1 MQVSWRELV
10 TMIHGMLFG
19 GLFLLAGFGA
29 MVLWYRSLVTRGATE
44 LTDAGRRW
52 ERVYLATMVAL
63 GWAAVLTGAYV
74 IYPWYRAP
82 LPAGVTDLTAYPQR
96 LLLSDP
102 RTAGWHTLGMEW
114 KEHVAWFAPMLMTAA
129 AWVWMRYEGAAEE
142 HRRVRVT
149 VAAIALAAVLATGVA
164 AEFGALINKQAP
176 LSRVPAISAARGT
189 P

>member
-1 MQVSWRELV
+1 MHVSGRDLV

-29 MVLWYRSLVTRGATE
+29 MVLAYRSLATREAE

-52 ERVYLATMVAL
+52 ERVYLLLMVAL

-74 IYPWYRAP
+74 VYPWYRAP
-82 LPAGVTDLTAYPQR
+82 LPPGAANLSAYPQR
-96 LLLSDP
+96 LLLSSP
-102 RTAGWHTLGMEW
+102 QTAGWHTLGMEW
-114 KEHVAWFAPMLMTAA
+114 KEHVAWMAPMLMTAA
-129 AWVWMRYEGAAEE
+129 AWVWLRYQGAE

-149 VAAIALAAVLATGVA
+149 VAAIALAAVLATGIA

-176 LSRVPAISAARGT
+176 LGGGPVIRAARGT